1 MNRRNF
7 LAVAVGTALFA
18 ALPAFGYT
26 TNATYS
32 PTKRQRGSTVRNVRD
47 YGAVGDGVHDDTAA
61 FNQAIASLPT
71 SGGTVNVPAGTYLID
86 PYRGGAY
93 GIKLRSYMLLNMDPQ
108 AILKSKTVNVKKSRI
123 INIPSG
129 LTQVEVAGGQI
140 RGERA
145 THVYA
150 SGTTD
155 EWNMGISISGANHVT
170 IRDLWVGNC
179 TGDGICTGGGST
191 DLEIVNIVSTNNRR
205 QGLSITHSYNVKV
218 YDSEFS
224 YTKGT
229 KPECGID
236 IEPDPPTTATDI
248 VISNCNLSNNN
259 ANGLLIY
266 KRVSRVTVR
275 ACKMMYNYGYGVY
288 TVDPD
293 HGEISGN
300 TIEHQGWCGV
310 YFGGITS
317 AYSIFGNTFANNRTR
332 KQGLKMNLGTPVA
345 KTGASASNIELAS
358 TTKIS
363 LGSNWYCTA
372 T

>member
-26 TNATYS
+26 GGATYS
-32 PTKRQRGSTVRNVRD
+32 PTKRQRGTTVRNVKD
-47 YGAVGDGVHDDTAA
+47 YGALGNGVHDDTAA
-61 FNQAIASLPT
+61 IQAAINSLPS
-71 SGGTVNVPAGTYLID
+71 SGGTVFIPAGTYMID
-86 PYRGGAY
+86 TTKNIRP
-93 GIKLRSYMLLNMDPQ
+93 RSYMLLSMDPA
-108 AILKSKTVNVKKSRI
+108 AILKSKTNSATRSYVLYLSNV
-123 INIPSG
+123 
-129 LTQVEVAGGQI
+129 TQVEIAGGQI
-140 RGERA
+140 SGDRD
-145 THVYA
+145 THHYV
-150 SGTTD
+150 TTSTS
-155 EWNMGISISGANHVT
+155 EWNHGIQILGGSHITV
-170 IRDLWVGNC
+170 RDLWTGKNA
-179 TGDGICTGGGST
+179 GDGICCGGAVT

-205 QGLSITHSYNVKV
+205 QGLSITHAYNVKV

-236 IEPDPPTTATDI
+236 IEPDPPSTATDI
-248 VISNCNLSNNN
+248 LISNCNMSNNN

-300 TIEHQGWCGV
+300 TIQHQGWCGI

-317 AYSIFGNTFANNRTR
+317 AYSVFGNTFANNRTR
-332 KQGLKMNLGTPVA
+332 KQGLKMTLGTPVA

-358 TTKIS
+358 TTSLS